1 MENNITTLF
10 KALNYMNKKT
20 LIPAFDDFIFIEDG
34 KFVLQDAF
42 KTYTLSL
49 DILSEVNGYA
59 VSKAELLKIK
69 TKNTKYFI
77 DSIANDTLYVKLVS
91 KDSERT
97 TQLPLIKRCVNI
109 LPLVEEE
116 FKCSNLIETN
126 GINLKAILNGCK
138 DVISFKTENNCTYI
152 AMGEG
157 SDFVSFNDEFGELC
171 LFNVINDV
179 NSEGKTC
186 GQNIVD
192 TISQFGLVKK
202 NSTLHI
208 SFNEKCFI
216 FNNNNIKIYFTT
228 NK

>member
-10 KALNYMNKKT
+10 KALTYMNKKT
-20 LIPAFDDFIFIEDG
+20 LIPAFDDFIFIEDC

-49 DILSEVNGYA
+49 DILSKVNGYA
-59 VSKAELLKIK
+59 LSKAELLKIK

-77 DSIANDTLYVKLVS
+77 DSVENNMLSIKLVS
-91 KDSERT
+91 KDSEKLV
-97 TQLPLIKRCVNI
+97 QVPLVKRCIGV

-116 FKCSNLIETN
+116 FKCFNLIETN

-138 DVISFKTENNCTYI
+138 DIISFKTENNCTYI

-171 LFNVINDV
+171 SFNVIDNFD
-179 NSEGKTC
+179 SEGKTC
-186 GQNIVD
+186 GQNVVEA
-192 TISQFGLVKK
+192 ISQFGLVKK

-216 FNNNNIKIYFTT
+216 FSNNNIKIYFTT